1 MANQLNADDG
11 ALTAVR
17 QRADYTGAERDF
29 SSLLRQRLAEVLE
42 GKRDRLEIL
51 RKYPRQP
58 DRVAVLCPPDGLPA
72 DELRAPV
79 VERLTWDAIRFV
91 QAETTGGP
99 IAQLPAPGGGG
110 VVEIQTFPTKFP
122 HIVIER
128 ADLFRDGSVEA
139 DEITWTLH
147 RVQNQRRQTQLNRVL
162 DATNLLFEFVRLVR

>member
-1 MANQLNADDG
+1 MVHQLNASEG
-11 ALTAVR
+11 ALTTAR

-29 SSLLRQRLAEVLE
+29 SCLLRQRLVEVLE

-51 RKYPRQP
+51 RKYPKEP
-58 DRVAVLCPPDGLPA
+58 GRVAVLCPPDGWPSDRIRA
-72 DELRAPV
+72 DV

-91 QAETTGGP
+91 QAETSGGP
-99 IAQLPAPGGGG
+99 IAQLPAAGGS
-110 VVEIQTFPTKFP
+110 VVEVQTFPTKFP

-128 ADLFRDGSVEA
+128 ADLFRDGSAEA

>member
-1 MANQLNADDG
+1 MANQLNAAEG
-11 ALTAVR
+11 ALTAAR
-17 QRADYTGAERDF
+17 RRADYTGAERDF
-29 SSLLRQRLAEVLE
+29 SYLLRQRLVEVLE
-42 GKRDRLEIL
+42 GKRDRLKIL

-58 DRVAVLCPPDGLPA
+58 GRVAVLCPPDSLPS

-91 QAETTGGP
+91 QAETSGGP
-99 IAQLPAPGGGG
+99 IAQRPAPGGG
-110 VVEIQTFPTKFP
+110 VVEVQTFPTKFP

-139 DEITWTLH
+139 DEITWTLY
-147 RVQNQRRQTQLNRVL
+147 RVQNQRRQTQFNRVL

>member
-1 MANQLNADDG
+1 MPNQLNADDG

>member
-1 MANQLNADDG
+1 MANQLNAGEG
-11 ALTAVR
+11 ALTATR
-17 QRADYTGAERDF
+17 QRANYTGAERDF
-29 SSLLRQRLAEVLE
+29 SCLLRQRLAEVLE

-51 RKYPRQP
+51 RKYPGQP
-58 DRVAVLCPPDGLPA
+58 DRVAVLCPPDGLPP

-91 QAETTGGP
+91 QAETRGGP
-99 IAQLPAPGGGG
+99 IAQFPAPGGG
-110 VVEIQTFPTKFP
+110 VLEVQTFPTKFP

-139 DEITWTLH
+139 DEITWTLR

>member
-1 MANQLNADDG
+1 MANQLNAAEG
-11 ALTAVR
+11 ALTAAR
-17 QRADYTGAERDF
+17 PRADYTGAERDF
-29 SSLLRQRLAEVLE
+29 SCLLRQRLVEVLE

-58 DRVAVLCPPDGLPA
+58 DRVAVLCPPDGLPP

-91 QAETTGGP
+91 QAETSGGP
-99 IAQLPAPGGGG
+99 IAQLPAAGGG
-110 VVEIQTFPTKFP
+110 VLEVQTFPTKFP

-139 DEITWTLH
+139 DEITWTLY

>member
-1 MANQLNADDG
+1 MANQLNADEG

-17 QRADYTGAERDF
+17 QRADYTGAEREF
-29 SSLLRQRLAEVLE
+29 SSLLRQRLVEVLE

-110 VVEIQTFPTKFP
+110 VVEVQTFPTKFP

>member
-1 MANQLNADDG
+1 MANQLNADEG